1 MPALFLPDR
10 NDVADP
16 RFFLDTEL
24 VAGTAVDLPRD
35 VAHHA
40 AHVLRLRD
48 TDPVVLFNGRGG
60 EYHGRLVARGSRVEL
75 TAHVAIERESALA
88 VTLLQ
93 PWIATDKM
101 EWVVEKA
108 VELGVARIVLAPARR
123 SVVHLEGARL
133 VKRVARLRDIVV
145 AACCQCG
152 RNRVPGLEACGDLRD
167 GLARA
172 AADAAGLVL
181 HPDADDTLGDFARSV
196 SGSFAIAVGPEGGFE
211 ASELALAG
219 QLGYR
224 PARLG
229 PRVLR
234 TETAGLA
241 ALTTLQATIGD
252 LR

>member
-10 NDVADP
+10 SDVADP

-24 VAGTAVDLPRD
+24 AAGTSVDLPAS

-40 AHVLRLRD
+40 AHVLRLRE

-75 TAHVAIERESALA
+75 GAHAAIERESALA

-108 VELGVARIVLAPARR
+108 VELGVAGIVLVPARR
-123 SVVHLEGARL
+123 SVVQLEGARL
-133 VKRVARLRDIVV
+133 ARRVARLRDIVV

-152 RNRVPGLEACGDLRD
+152 RNRVPGVEACSNLRD
-167 GLARA
+167 GLTRA
-172 AADAAGLVL
+172 AANAIGIVL
-181 HPDADDTLGDFARSV
+181 HPEANDSLGDVARSV
-196 SGSFAIAVGPEGGFE
+196 SGSFAVAVGPEGGFE
-211 ASELALAG
+211 TGELALAE

-224 PARLG
+224 PVRLG

-241 ALTTLQATIGD
+241 ALSTLQATIGD